1 MKLERKER
9 EGKRKNIIIKGIKNV
24 KEVKKEVEEVL
35 RAIEVTVEIEEIR
48 ETGRKIAREGEKKMV
63 VVKLKNM
70 KDKIKI
76 ITKKKGLKGREERI
90 EDDLETDNLADSRRD
105 TW

>member
-1 MKLERKER
+1 
-9 EGKRKNIIIKGIKNV
+9 
-24 KEVKKEVEEVL
+24 
-35 RAIEVTVEIEEIR
+35 
-48 ETGRKIAREGEKKMV
+48 MV

-70 KDKIKI
+70 KNKIKI

-105 TW
+105 PW